1 MSSIKISMSS
11 LRNILVNDNGIEE
24 GNYEVRWDFSC
35 IGILNINSTTCTF
48 KISDKVVS
56 DSYVSYINSYIAE
69 GIINGTFNLKKVVQ
83 TYYYINFNKNN
94 EFEIKTAELGKDP
107 DFDAKNKNIKNMFM
121 TNKYDLNDLKI
132 KFNQAINNQ
141 LVNLLST
148 AAI

>member
-1 MSSIKISMSS
+1 MGSIKISMSS

-35 IGILNINSTTCTF
+35 IGILNVNSTTCTF
-48 KISDKVVS
+48 KISDNVS
-56 DSYVSYINSYIAE
+56 GSYISYVNGYIAE

-94 EFEIKTAELGKDP
+94 EFEIKTVELGKDP

-121 TNKYDLNDLKI
+121 TDKYDLNDLKI
-132 KFNQAINNQ
+132 KFNQAVNNQ